1 MRILFILKERFY
13 SQHKAGSY
21 GLINSAKQ
29 VADFLESI
37 GNECKIAEV
46 IDSNFIDKE
55 VFLYKPDLVII
66 EALWVSGEKMKELIE
81 IKRYKHIKW
90 VVRVHSNVG
99 FLSAETLALKYINDY
114 IELKKHNLYIALN
127 NDEMNDHLSDAMN
140 YKFVHLP
147 NIIDI
152 KYINHHKENKY
163 HMDVGCF
170 GSLRILKNHLF
181 QAVCAMNA
189 ADKIGKKLKFHIT
202 ADVDDDSQVKN
213 PVLKNLMELFK
224 DSKHELVIH
233 SWLDNIAFQHLIRE
247 MDIGMQ
253 LSYTE
258 SFNIVSADFINNN
271 RLILVSETIEWMPGL
286 LKVSTVNYNNV
297 VNKLIWLYKHKDNF
311 ILKWYSRIKL
321 IMYNAEAKVEW
332 VEFIKRID
340 NGGYHH
346 HHEHNN
352 KFIFKY

>member
-29 VADFLESI
+29 VAEFLESI
-37 GNECKIAEV
+37 GNECKIVEV
-46 IDSNFIDKE
+46 IDANSIDKE
-55 VFLYKPDLVII
+55 VFLYRPDLVVI
-66 EALWVSGEKMKELIE
+66 EALWVSGDKMKELIE
-81 IKRYKHIKW
+81 IPRYKHIKW
-90 VVRVHSNVG
+90 AIRVHSNIG

-127 NDEMNDHLSDAMN
+127 NDEMNDHLSDAIN

-147 NIIDI
+147 NIINI
-152 KYINHHKENKY
+152 KYDSRHKEDK
-163 HMDVGCF
+163 HHIDIGCF
-170 GSLRILKNHLF
+170 GSLRILKNQLF

-202 ADVDDDSQVKN
+202 ADVDEESKVKN
-213 PVLKNLMELFK
+213 PVLKNLEELFK
-224 DSKHELVIH
+224 NSKHELIIH
-233 SWLDNIAFQHLIRE
+233 SWLENIVFQHIISE

-258 SFNIVSADFINNN
+258 SFNIVSADFINND
-271 RLILVSETIEWMPGL
+271 RLILVSPTISWMPGIL
-286 LKVSTVNYNNV
+286 QVSTVDYDEV
-297 VNKLIWLYKHKDNF
+297 VNKLVWLYKHKDSF

-321 IMYNAEAKVEW
+321 IMYNTEAKSEW
-332 VEFIKRID
+332 VEFIHKI
-340 NGGYHH
+340 
-346 HHEHNN
+346 
-352 KFIFKY
+352 K